1 VGREPFFL
9 IYTIW
14 GNPMEENEII
24 DIDPEEIKTEIVKH
38 KSLKK
43 FDNKYL
49 REINKTLHNYANKF
63 GFNYNVEVLEQYLN
77 LRKDLQNQFD
87 KIASDLVSRS
97 CRYVEIKTVLYLCKS
112 IDNILDKIMSEN
124 YQNKITEVN
133 VILIEKLFN
142 WIEYLDYYRQ
152 KFNIND
158 DYDEY
163 EESSQIDDREVIE
176 LLQKLKLN
184 NK

>member
-1 VGREPFFL
+1 
-9 IYTIW
+9 
-14 GNPMEENEII
+14 
-24 DIDPEEIKTEIVKH
+24 
-38 KSLKK
+38 
-43 FDNKYL
+43 
-49 REINKTLHNYANKF
+49 
-63 GFNYNVEVLEQYLN
+63 
-77 LRKDLQNQFD
+77 
-87 KIASDLVSRS
+87 
-97 CRYVEIKTVLYLCKS
+97 
-112 IDNILDKIMSEN
+112 MSEN